1 MDLPSRICMK
11 IISNPYGMYTE
22 QSAKDEL
29 KYQSQVLC
37 RIKHPFIIKC
47 YHNVLPDVDEAM
59 ATELAVCTVQDLQNV
74 CKLRQ

>member
-1 MDLPSRICMK
+1 
-11 IISNPYGMYTE
+11 MYTE

-29 KYQSQVLC
+29 KFQSQLLC
-37 RIKHPFIIKC
+37 HINHPFIVKS

-74 CKLRQ
+74 CTLMH